1 MIEVFGGSS
10 SGSEK
15 PTSDA
20 NFQKERKRAMADYEG
35 LATNKV
41 DSHKGENNLILFFS
55 NEARDQLLSE
65 YKLVTGFTL
74 DKATIDNKSQSFAN
88 KYLTKF
94 SEVYEASTLALDS
107 QISLND
113 EKIPQLLVSFFPEVL
128 DEDLKNTVINELKTE
143 FPGKENFSIKTI
155 LAKTILVATRL
166 FLAKK
171 YSKKVEDLKDGFDAL
186 DDSKKQSVLNLFKIY
201 GIDVPELEDGV
212 DFPKL
217 FEGIFKI
224 VMFGKLGEFD
234 QEDDIGREKFIVE
247 FVKKYADIL
256 GLGEVDVRKNFDLAY
271 AAYKTKFTHYE
282 IEWNAKEQGYEEVLD
297 VLIGGNFDDLF
308 KEEEEEEEKEEEKEE
323 EVDLIAYFSTSDT
336 PEYSSEIM
344 SDIGYVNENAP
355 AYLKNIIKDPNQTK
369 IERDG
374 DRTYFVFENIE
385 ATLVIQRISDVEV
398 KMSLRFGKGTKD
410 DKEEILKSLN
420 NVERHIDAENSRK
433 FLKDFKLSQYFG
445 DGDNALN
452 HMVEFVH
459 FFTSKSLANIKATQT
474 KRLDEDKSF
483 FSRENSRVY
492 FTKLFRGIFDID
504 EGRDFEI
511 TKGMLAEK
519 GMLDNNGMMKSVDE
533 LRDLSSI
540 VDSKNKVDK
549 LISPDKA

>member
-143 FPGKENFSIKTI
+143 FPSKENFSIKTI

-217 FEGIFKI
+217 FEGIFEI

-323 EVDLIAYFSTSDT
+323 EGTVAGTTTDHVVETEVTAGGSVSEAEVKGVVPYTIGKLEPVGDNLKWNI
-336 PEYSSEIM
+336 PESGVSVIFTRNKEGKLSSQ
-344 SDIGYVNENAP
+344 
-355 AYLKNIIKDPNQTK
+355 IKDKNDEDSGELMIVSNKEQWDKVDKTIKQLTSSYVIDELGLGSFFPK
-369 IERDG
+369 EREA
-374 DRTYFVFENIE
+374 RLSRMMRFVYLMI
-385 ATLVIQRISDVEV
+385 TPDY
-398 KMSLRFGKGTKD
+398 
-410 DKEEILKSLN
+410 KSLN
-420 NVERHIDAENSRK
+420 GKPEDWYKTNKLLNKSAAVSQIKKFFDLSGQSNIDKDTTWKPALEKFDMLKDGQIKPVEMLLNPESKFIKQKEKMKLKDSVAEN
-433 FLKDFKLSQYFG
+433 
-445 DGDNALN
+445 LN
-452 HMVEFVH
+452 
-459 FFTSKSLANIKATQT
+459 N
-474 KRLDEDKSF
+474 
-483 FSRENSRVY
+483 
-492 FTKLFRGIFDID
+492 
-504 EGRDFEI
+504 
-511 TKGMLAEK
+511 
-519 GMLDNNGMMKSVDE
+519 
-533 LRDLSSI
+533 
-540 VDSKNKVDK
+540 
-549 LISPDKA
+549 PDV

>member
-55 NEARDQLLSE
+55 NEAIDQLLSE

-143 FPGKENFSIKTI
+143 FPSKENFSIKTI

-217 FEGIFKI
+217 FEGIFEI

-323 EVDLIAYFSTSDT
+323 EGTVAGTTTDHVVETEVTAGGSVSEAEVKGVVPYTIGKLEPVGDNLKWNI
-336 PEYSSEIM
+336 PESGVSVIFTRNKEGKLSSQ
-344 SDIGYVNENAP
+344 
-355 AYLKNIIKDPNQTK
+355 IKDKNDEDSGELMIVSNKEQWDKVDKTIKQLTSSYVIDELGLGSFFPK
-369 IERDG
+369 EREA
-374 DRTYFVFENIE
+374 RLSRMMRFVYLMI
-385 ATLVIQRISDVEV
+385 TPDY
-398 KMSLRFGKGTKD
+398 
-410 DKEEILKSLN
+410 KSLN
-420 NVERHIDAENSRK
+420 GKPEDWYKTNKLLNKSAAVSQIKKFFDLSGQSNIDKDTTWKPALEKFDMLKDGQIKPVEMLLNPESKFIKQKEKMKLKDSVAEN
-433 FLKDFKLSQYFG
+433 
-445 DGDNALN
+445 LN
-452 HMVEFVH
+452 
-459 FFTSKSLANIKATQT
+459 N
-474 KRLDEDKSF
+474 
-483 FSRENSRVY
+483 
-492 FTKLFRGIFDID
+492 
-504 EGRDFEI
+504 
-511 TKGMLAEK
+511 
-519 GMLDNNGMMKSVDE
+519 
-533 LRDLSSI
+533 
-540 VDSKNKVDK
+540 
-549 LISPDKA
+549 PDV